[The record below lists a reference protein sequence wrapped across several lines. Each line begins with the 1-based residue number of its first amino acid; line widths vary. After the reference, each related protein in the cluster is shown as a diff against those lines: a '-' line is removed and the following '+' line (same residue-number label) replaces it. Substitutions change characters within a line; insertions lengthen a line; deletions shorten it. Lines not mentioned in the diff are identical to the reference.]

1 MGALLWGDLAPQIQ
15 RANKVLELPYSSY
28 IGCSGLACLCYPSIY
43 NTSKA
48 PTSNTCVHPDN
59 NLSTH
64 EATAQRS
71 PALPPSPGIQ
81 PMDPQE
87 KRIASPQVVPP
98 PLATEDNT
106 PFNEDELAALL
117 TQLDESRIL
126 NRSLKFEPTSRAAF
140 QSLWKHDLGTSAD
153 VHQRIFDIAKRANLC
168 LGARALGF
176 ISTLLITT
184 AIMYESGDNFRL
196 KIIAVIN
203 FIQRSMFLASNEY
216 LVALIAQF
224 CSADAL
230 EEDSSG
236 MQPTSK
242 ISDFANFSNDKF
254 REYHEKTPSVIA
266 GFKAS
271 GRSLA
276 SVLDFCASNISST
289 IDSVYNSQAMV
300 GLNRIF
306 ACLIAKE
313 IVGDQITAKA
323 LFLGAVKNADIT
335 HWRNRQ
341 DVIPMLSDLLK
352 ASVLI
357 IRSSIGDPPDGHNFS
372 CNNIYDWL
380 NCARWL
386 VVHEHLRTPPG
397 TDVPEGWVA
406 DTIWRKNLD
415 KAHSSLDKLPS
426 YDPALRSIVSDLSRR
441 ISTMLVAARCA
452 QYGERP
458 LPFNIALLSKPGTG
472 KSTWIADAFICKA
485 LFGLDINLI
494 AEELDDYKPYIV
506 TVNQCDK
513 FLSAYKPER
522 HVAVILDEMGAA
534 KSDKDQDN
542 QIMTN
547 ITNILGEGNWYINR
561 AGVDDKGKDLYRP
574 HVNVCISNVE
584 LFGIKN
590 YLAAEAVDAFT
601 RRIHC
606 CIEVRVKDGFGKTQT
621 NAQGQVISQP
631 GIDLEKLYAETDRTC
646 AVEFRIMVS
655 NSGGRGF
662 TPLDEK
668 WISYRE
674 VSDYILEQS
683 IIHRSRKGGLTD
695 TRAYVDSIKYEA
707 CPHGFF
713 ESDKCKECNP
723 PNIWTELEST
733 SDDST
738 AVTVPY
744 NFTRFVFDASDT
756 LWIMIYS
763 FLAVVFSPFKAISW
777 VDSKLDHYHASR
789 MVIQQDIYT
798 ATNLV
803 ERLDSIVSRYAK
815 YREEMIVRGSQ
826 GLYVLIAVVSGVIA
840 LKVYQSANS
849 SPPEKK
855 EEDTFPYF
863 MNERDLPKDD
873 LPDIIFEE
881 RGRNEATAI
890 TDELI
895 GDKPSGMLEGNRWD
909 RDEGFIEPGVKA
921 QSPSDVVENRVRRN
935 LIVAEF
941 RFNGT
946 NKFMR
951 THLFGVRDQYAIGV
965 WHTLRHFAEGKA
977 SCSIKRFD
985 DTALGTSVTDEHVMH
1000 GSHKLCTRISQDLG
1014 IIKLVDI
1021 NCFLDVT
1028 DHFPVKAQY
1037 RGSASVVKGYNIYRL
1052 REFPYTK
1059 TKVNFRGAFNVVN
1072 YPDKN
1077 VEGEM
1082 YKCPVFQGAFSDTHS
1097 GHCGTPLVSKVGN
1110 LHHINGIAVASN
1122 LTAHIVAY
1130 HIVDQ
1135 EGITR
1140 GINDITRK
1148 HSVLSPTS
1156 AVDFVGSKVL
1166 ENRLD
1171 EVQPLSS
1178 RDHAYY
1184 VPPEERGSIRCSG
1197 SLSTARTSKM
1207 KSCVVDMPLK
1217 EPLFKTFP
1225 EDYFHNL
1232 ITPIFDGT
1240 LKDGK
1245 WVSPERNA
1253 LRDYARQVTG
1263 LNVEHLDAAVQDFV
1277 VKLCQIEDFQHDK
1290 IWDLETCINGQ
1301 PDTEAKSMPK
1311 KTSAGFGEG
1320 GKKYH
1325 HLEYSDSEHPDHP
1338 HYMQLNSEAQER
1350 FDTMLEM
1357 ASRGERFGIIFQTC
1371 PKDEPRAAEKVDERK
1386 IRIFTIG
1393 PLCFYLLCK
1402 KFYGGWMSIFT
1413 KNFLKSETVGG
1424 VNPFDSSWGRIFK
1437 ILSEHPNVINGDFSK
1452 FDKKSSVLMIMAAFT
1467 VIIKVKQFFLAK
1479 EGKRMSTE
1487 YYNACIM
1494 IASEI
1499 ANPLILMDRCL
1510 IQLPGSLSSGVL
1522 LTFII
1527 NNVVNSLYIR
1537 LAYFHTL
1544 SDIMGGD
1551 ISTARLRE
1559 SFQENVRFFGL
1570 GDDNT
1575 YSVSDYCKPFFNFR
1589 SIQKYF
1595 KSIGLNYTAAD
1606 KSDNVYGTLPLEFAT
1621 IGKRKWTWNE
1631 EYQIWTC
1638 PIEKPSVMK
1647 TLTVGLTSKTL
1658 TVQQHE
1664 ESCISS
1670 ALPELAQYGREEYN
1684 VRVAD
1689 LKNLRPM
1696 YDYPTYE
1703 YFMLKQKANEVTPWV
1718 KEETMSPDD
1727 LDFLPL
1733 N

>member
-1 MGALLWGDLAPQIQ
+1 MQTQPKQND
-15 RANKVLELPYSSY
+15 
-28 IGCSGLACLCYPSIY
+28 SI
-43 NTSKA
+43 
-48 PTSNTCVHPDN
+48 
-59 NLSTH
+59 LSTPKSTPTFEPTH
-64 EATAQRS
+64 
-71 PALPPSPGIQ
+71 
-81 PMDPQE
+81 PQE
-87 KRIASPQVVPP
+87 KKVSQILPP

-106 PFNEDELAALL
+106 PFSDDELAALL

-126 NRSLKFEPTSRAAF
+126 NRSLKFEPTSAAAF
-140 QSLWKHDLGTSAD
+140 KALWKHDLGTSSD
-153 VHQRIFDIAKRANLC
+153 VHQRILDIAKRANLC

-216 LVALIAQF
+216 LVALISQF
-224 CSADAL
+224 CSTDAL
-230 EEDSSG
+230 EEEPSG

-242 ISDFANFSNDKF
+242 FSEFASFSNDKF

-276 SVLDFCASNISST
+276 QVLDFCASNVSST

-357 IRSSIGDPPDGHNFS
+357 IRSSIGDQPDGHNFS

-397 TDVPEGWVA
+397 TDVPEGWVS

-415 KAHSSLDKLPS
+415 KACTTLDKLPS

-441 ISTMLVAARCA
+441 ISVMLVAARCA

-485 LFGLDINLI
+485 LFGLDINLV
-494 AEELDDYKPYIV
+494 AEELDDFKPYIV

-522 HVAVILDEMGAA
+522 HVAVVLDEMGAA

-621 NAQGQVISQP
+621 DSQGQTISQP

-662 TPLDEK
+662 TPLDQK

-674 VSDYILEQS
+674 VSDYILEQA
-683 IIHRSRKGGLTD
+683 IIHRSRKGGLID
-695 TRAYVDSIKYEA
+695 TRAYVDSIKFEA

-713 ESDKCKECNP
+713 KADKCKECNP

-777 VDSKLDHYHASR
+777 VDAKLDHYHASR

-803 ERLDSIVSRYAK
+803 DRLDSVVSRYAK

-849 SPPEKK
+849 SPPKEEE

-863 MNERDLPKDD
+863 TDK
-873 LPDIIFEE
+873 LPDIVFPTDSTDQPKLYQ
-881 RGRNEATAI
+881 ATAI
-890 TDELI
+890 TEELI
-895 GDKPSGMLEGNRWD
+895 GSKPSGKLEGNRWD
-909 RDEGFIEPGVKA
+909 RDEGFIEPGVKS
-921 QSPSDVVENRVRRN
+921 QSPSDIVERRVRRN

-941 RFNGT
+941 RINGT
-946 NKFMR
+946 NKVMR
-951 THLFGVRDQYAIGV
+951 THLFGVRDQYAVGV

-977 SCSIKRFD
+977 SCSVIRFNE
-985 DTALGTSVTDEHVMH
+985 TSLGMSVTDEHVMH
-1000 GSHKLCTRISQDLG
+1000 GSHKLCTRISRDLG
-1014 IIKLVDI
+1014 IIKLVDL
-1021 NCFLDVT
+1021 NCFVDVT

-1037 RGSASVVKGYNIYRL
+1037 SGSASTVTGYNLYRT
-1052 REFPYTK
+1052 RDSPHSM
-1059 TKVNFRGAFNVVN
+1059 TKVNFRGAFNVVS
-1072 YPDKN
+1072 YPDKHIT
-1077 VEGEM
+1077 GET
-1082 YKCPVFQGAFSDTHS
+1082 YKCPVFQGYFNDTHS

-1135 EGITR
+1135 ESIER
-1140 GINDITRK
+1140 GIAQVARK

-1156 AVDFVGSKVL
+1156 AVDFIGSKVL
-1166 ENRLD
+1166 EAKLD
-1171 EVQPLSS
+1171 EVQPLTSH
-1178 RDHAYY
+1178 DHAYY
-1184 VPPEERGSIRCSG
+1184 IPPEERGSIRCHG

-1207 KSCVVDMPLK
+1207 KSSVVDMPLK

-1225 EDYFHNL
+1225 KEYFHNL
-1232 ITPIFDGT
+1232 ITPVFDGT

-1263 LNVEHLDAAVQDFV
+1263 INIEHLDAAVNDLV
-1277 VKLCQIEDFQHDK
+1277 VKLCEIEDFQHDE

-1301 PDTEAKSMPK
+1301 PDTEANPMPK

-1325 HLEYSDSEHPDHP
+1325 HLEYSDPDHPDHP
-1338 HYMQLNSEAQER
+1338 HYMKLNPEAQEK
-1350 FDTMLEM
+1350 FNTMLEM
-1357 ASRGERFGIIFQTC
+1357 ASKGERFGIIFQTC

-1402 KFYGGWMSIFT
+1402 KFFGGWMSIFT

-1424 VNPFDSSWGRIFK
+1424 VNPFDSAWGRIFK
-1437 ILSEHPNVINGDFSK
+1437 ILSEHPNIINGDFSK
-1452 FDKKSSVLMIMAAFT
+1452 FDKKSSVLLIMAAFT

-1479 EGKRMSTE
+1479 KGKRMSTE
-1487 YYNACIM
+1487 YYNSCIM

-1527 NNVVNSLYIR
+1527 NNIVNSLYIR

-1544 SDIMGGD
+1544 SDIMRGD
-1551 ISTARLRE
+1551 IETAKLRE
-1559 SFQENVRFFGL
+1559 SFKENVNFFGL

-1575 YSVSDYCKPFFNFR
+1575 YSVSDYCKSFFNFR

-1631 EYQIWTC
+1631 EYEIWTC
-1638 PIEKPSVMK
+1638 PIEKPSIMK
-1647 TLTVGLTSKTL
+1647 TLTVGLSSKTL

-1664 ESCISS
+1664 DSCISS
-1670 ALPELAQYGREEYN
+1670 ALPEFAQHGREEYN
-1684 VRVAD
+1684 ARVSD

-1696 YDYPTYE
+1696 YNYPTYE

-1718 KEETMSPDD
+1718 KEETTTIFDV
-1727 LDFLPL
+1727 DFLPL